1 MEEPK
6 QFIVSEN
13 NRSYQYF
20 SSPYFNLY
28 LTKDSAIVVPLMSRF
43 LQILSTL
50 TLILSSI
57 MVLDM
62 ARAIAENR
70 SKSISTTVLLV
81 STFVIST
88 GINYVLRQYHLTK
101 LRRSPLKNMRRSKHY
116 TSAYDDM
123 LISFAGGRATI
134 TIDSYKI
141 KIDDADARKLQE
153 TIARIKHA

>member
-28 LTKDSAIVVPLMSRF
+28 LTKDSAIV
-43 LQILSTL
+43 
-50 TLILSSI
+50 
-57 MVLDM
+57 VLDM